1 MTDMF
6 QDMFE
11 DGHTYANA
19 RAWLEGRQVVVVT
32 GANTGI
38 GRGTATALY
47 ANGATVVMACRS
59 LDRAH
64 DAKRE
69 IEAAVARGDAD
80 VCHTP
85 PGASRHGTGRR

>member
-1 MTDMF
+1 M
-6 QDMFE
+6 
-11 DGHTYANA
+11 
-19 RAWLEGRQVVVVT
+19 VVT

-47 ANGATVVMACRS
+47 ANGATVIMACRS
-59 LDRAH
+59 LDRAR

-80 VCHTP
+80 VCHTAQA
-85 PGASRHGTGRR
+85 ASGSGMVCSK